1 LFYSLLNYEKS
12 ASPHDFSSGNNREHI
27 LTGKR
32 LDLISIKIHVLVVS
46 QIFCD
51 VSLLWRS
58 ESNVTSQGEWP
69 GLFLSD
75 QNCIGSFGHWKRR
88 PRVRWCGDI
97 LKNSG
102 RILRQPLGSR
112 RTNRMKPA
120 PNALGGAAFI
130 FLFAFMFSKG
140 ANEISFTAKLLPL
153 QQRET
158 CPQFGGV
165 AFSAVTRYCIFVLD
179 TDN

>member
-1 LFYSLLNYEKS
+1 MRSCPVKY
-12 ASPHDFSSGNNREHI
+12 
-27 LTGKR
+27 
-32 LDLISIKIHVLVVS
+32 
-46 QIFCD
+46 FCNIT
-51 VSLLWRS
+51 LLWRS
-58 ESNVTSQGEWP
+58 ESNVPSQREWP

-102 RILRQPLGSR
+102 RILRQPLGSH

-130 FLFAFMFSKG
+130 FFFAFMFSKG
-140 ANEISFTAKLLPL
+140 ANEISSTTKLLPP
-153 QQRET
+153 QQKDVRT
-158 CPQFGGV
+158 IWRRRF
-165 AFSAVTRYCIFVLD
+165 FSRQALLYLYY
-179 TDN
+179 